1 MITGNKSNKRK
12 KAINDDDEPVLITVL
27 LFNI

>member
-1 MITGNKSNKRK
+1 MITRNKSNKRK
-12 KAINDDDEPVLITVL
+12 KVINDDDEPVLITVL